1 MNGKL
6 LITLF
11 LITLIMPFAQTTS
24 VQAESLFDARGVK
37 LFDDHRARM
46 VGDILTVI
54 VVESTSATSKGE
66 SKFDKKIDMKG
77 GVKIEGFLDYL
88 VPNFFE
94 PIEPLKNL
102 AINPEEKYDGS
113 GETSSDN
120 TFATRMTA
128 TIIEVL
134 PNGNFMIEGT
144 RNVKVNEENQEMVLR
159 GIVRPDDITTSN
171 MISSTQIA
179 NAEIFYKG
187 KGPVGRRQKPGLL
200 SKIFSWVF

>member
-120 TFATRMTA
+120 TFATRMT
-128 TIIEVL
+128 
-134 PNGNFMIEGT
+134 
-144 RNVKVNEENQEMVLR
+144 
-159 GIVRPDDITTSN
+159 
-171 MISSTQIA
+171 
-179 NAEIFYKG
+179 
-187 KGPVGRRQKPGLL
+187 
-200 SKIFSWVF
+200 

>member
-1 MNGKL
+1 MNRK
-6 LITLF
+6 LITILF
-11 LITLIMPFAQTTS
+11 LITLFIPFAQTTS

-46 VGDILTVI
+46 VGDILTIIVI
-54 VVESTSATSKGE
+54 ESTSATSKGN
-66 SKFDKKIDMKG
+66 SKYGKKVDMSG

-102 AINPEEKYDGS
+102 DISPEEKFDGS

-120 TFATRMTA
+120 TFATQMTA

-144 RNVKVNEENQEMVLR
+144 RSVKINEENQEMVLS
-159 GIVRPDDITTSN
+159 GIVRPMDITPSN
-171 MISSTQIA
+171 MIYSTQIA
-179 NAEIFYKG
+179 DAQIYYKG
-187 KGPVGRRQKPGLL
+187 KGPIGERQKPGLL
-200 SKIFSWVF
+200 TKIFNWVF

>member
-1 MNGKL
+1 MNKKLITIIFLISL
-6 LITLF
+6 LI
-11 LITLIMPFAQTTS
+11 PFAQMSS
-24 VQAESLFDARGVK
+24 VQAESLFDERGVK

-54 VVESTSATSKGE
+54 VIESTSASSNGE
-66 SKFDKKIDMKG
+66 STFEKSVEMTG

-94 PIEPLKNL
+94 PIEPLKSLN
-102 AINPEEKYDGS
+102 INPEEGYES
-113 GETSSDN
+113 VGETSSDN
-120 TFATRMTA
+120 TFATQITA

-144 RNVKVNEENQEMVLR
+144 RSVKVNEENQEMVLT
-159 GIVRPDDITTSN
+159 GIVRPYDITPTN
-171 MISSTQIA
+171 MIFSTQIA
-179 NAEIFYKG
+179 DAKIFYKG
-187 KGPVGRRQKPGLL
+187 KGPIGRRQKPGLL